1 MGCIMRKPAFCICE
15 NKGADQLR
23 VNCAPDQHLCFR
35 CKVKSLFFLNPRFH
49 VSIHLL
55 VLHSRFVLWPGRK
68 LRRQVFSRRSS
79 NILALFQTFARFP
92 NLCVQH
98 ITRKKAADVLAQRIM
113 DAMLLDRKIHSG
125 DFNNVPELTS

>member
-1 MGCIMRKPAFCICE
+1 MGFYEEMAE
-15 NKGADQLR
+15 NHQ
-23 VNCAPDQHLCFR
+23 
-35 CKVKSLFFLNPRFH
+35 
-49 VSIHLL
+49 I
-55 VLHSRFVLWPGRK
+55 
-68 LRRQVFSRRSS
+68 SS
-79 NILALFQTFARFP
+79 NMHFICSSVLAFFQTFPRFP